1 MLRRHTGRQNVCSS
15 LDDGGD
21 DDDDDDD
28 DTAADNDIDFDVDI
42 DDDDDASKQHP
53 AWLGPGI
60 MTWGKVRMKK
70 KQVHRSNLE
79 LGGLHLL

>member
-1 MLRRHTGRQNVCSS
+1 
-15 LDDGGD
+15 
-21 DDDDDDD
+21 
-28 DTAADNDIDFDVDI
+28 
-42 DDDDDASKQHP
+42 
-53 AWLGPGI
+53 